1 MNFKPQAYL
10 YNMAHEILKSQ
21 LSSANYWSLA
31 IEYTKVFS
39 MTRTSFSHI
48 RSAQFSKHNVSFC
61 GIFEIFLLVSCFRCC
76 YDWRWRTRWC
86 KWRNKLWVYGNDY
99 PGLIKPSK
107 ITFRDGENF
116 CISHQIENSK
126 NNFKSQCGYARK
138 PFAKQYVIVSCWL
151 FAYFLLFVKNFWVIL
166 KIQNLFFREYIW
178 WSVQIFWLQGWLKN
192 TDLEMIYIFKNSWKV
207 EIRFS
212 KTSKKRNHEFSNSR
226 I

>member
-1 MNFKPQAYL
+1 MEWIN
-10 YNMAHEILKSQ
+10 
-21 LSSANYWSLA
+21 WSPWYM
-31 IEYTKVFS
+31 I
-39 MTRTSFSHI
+39 
-48 RSAQFSKHNVSFC
+48 
-61 GIFEIFLLVSCFRCC
+61 GIYVWKTNLIFLTIFYYTLWLGRNNFRNIISLFVIYLKFFSFFSCFRCC

-166 KIQNLFFREYIW
+166 KIQNLFFREYMW
-178 WSVQIFWLQGWLKN
+178 WSVQIF
-192 TDLEMIYIFKNSWKV
+192 
-207 EIRFS
+207 
-212 KTSKKRNHEFSNSR
+212 
-226 I
+226 